1 MMNISQA
8 GIDLI
13 KSFEGCVLT
22 SYKDVSGVWTI
33 GYGHTSGV
41 REGQVITQNDAEV
54 MLKFDVQKY
63 VKGVNENVK
72 VVLNQN
78 QFDALVSFT
87 YNCGVSALRTS
98 TLLERLNQ
106 NDFVGAS
113 KEFDKW
119 VHAGGKVIQ
128 GLVNRRS
135 KEKALFL
142 KPIPKPKATTQN
154 YTIRSGENL
163 SKIAKRFGT
172 TVSTIVKLNPSIKN
186 PNLVYNGQV
195 IKIPIK

>member
-22 SYKDVSGVWTI
+22 AYKDVAGVWTI

-41 REGQVITQNDAEV
+41 REGQVITQSDAEV

-63 VKGVNENVK
+63 VKAVNENLKITV
-72 VVLNQN
+72 NQN

-87 YNCGVSALRTS
+87 YNCGASALRTS
-98 TLLERLNQ
+98 TLLEKLNQ
-106 NDFVGAS
+106 KDYVGAS

-142 KPIPKPKATTQN
+142 KPVKQAVQTTQN

-163 SKIAKRFGT
+163 IKIAKRFGT
-172 TVSTIVKLNPSIKN
+172 TVNDIMKLNPAIKN
-186 PNLVYNGQV
+186 SNLVFDGQV
-195 IKIPIK
+195 IKIPKK